1 MIHINLLPV
10 REIVRIQKAKRQ
22 ILLGVSLFLVLL
34 LFLSIVEMFQLNH
47 INYLKSEEVRINN
60 EKKQYLATI
69 AEIKRIEEE
78 KKLMLTRIEV
88 INKLKQSSSQTV
100 HVMDEVANLTP
111 ANRMWLKS
119 LSQND
124 TQLTLSGMAL
134 DDQTVAK
141 YMDDL
146 EASEYL
152 QNVILVSSKMEVY
165 ADRNLKAFSVSAQV
179 VLPKK

>member
-10 REIVRIQKAKRQ
+10 REIVRIKKAKKQ
-22 ILLGVSLFLVLL
+22 MLFGVLMLFVLL
-34 LFLSIVEMFQLNH
+34 LSLSLVVMLQYGQIDNLKQEEARLN
-47 INYLKSEEVRINN
+47 K
-60 EKKQYLATI
+60 EKKQYEATI
-69 AEIKRIEEE
+69 NEIKKIEDE

-100 HVMDEVANLTP
+100 HVMDDVANLTP
-111 ANRMWLKS
+111 PNRMWLKS
-119 LSQND
+119 LAQND
-124 TQLTLSGMAL
+124 TKLTLTGMAL
-134 DDQTVAK
+134 DDQTIAK

-152 QNVILVSSKMEVY
+152 QNVELVSSKMEIY